1 MIAWLFY
8 SSTVAALLF
17 PVVGWA
23 NGKRRKEAEEKART
37 ARFYEEYRELLSAVS
52 AALENGLSVENGFR
66 EAEKTLE
73 MLYGKEAMLGGA
85 LHTLNHKVAVRVPVE
100 QAFLEFAEAY
110 PYEEVQDFAKI
121 FQFGKRMGGNY
132 LSNLRRSI
140 SKMEESIE
148 VRQEIA
154 TGLAEK
160 RLELRVMTVMPLGIL
175 GYIRLS
181 SPEFM
186 NPLYHNVLG
195 YGVMSACLVV
205 YALCIYFGKRIVEIE
220 I

>member
-1 MIAWLFY
+1 
-8 SSTVAALLF
+8 
-17 PVVGWA
+17 
-23 NGKRRKEAEEKART
+23 
-37 ARFYEEYRELLSAVS
+37 
-52 AALENGLSVENGFR
+52 
-66 EAEKTLE
+66 
-73 MLYGKEAMLGGA
+73 
-85 LHTLNHKVAVRVPVE
+85 
-100 QAFLEFAEAY
+100 
-110 PYEEVQDFAKI
+110 
-121 FQFGKRMGGNY
+121 
-132 LSNLRRSI
+132 
-140 SKMEESIE
+140 

-195 YGVMSACLVV
+195 YGVMSACLAV